1 MLNFDK
7 KKILIYG
14 LGITGVSSYDYLK
27 KKNEIYVFDD
37 NSRNFPKKTIKKI
50 IYKENIIKTNFDFI
64 VISPGINLRNCT
76 LSNYLKKN
84 RHKIITDLDIFYFEN
99 PNNLKITITGTN
111 GKSTTAQLLYEIFK
125 NSKKDVRLAGNIG
138 LPILKQKKKSKKTI
152 FIIEASSY
160 QIEYSQY
167 FKTDVSTILNL
178 TPDHLER
185 HKTFSKYI
193 KTKFK
198 LIEMQ
203 SKNGIAIISKNNIII
218 KKLIKKKKVEAKIIK
233 IGNHLYKNL
242 VYKINNK
249 YFENIA
255 NKENLIF
262 AIAISKL
269 FNIKNKL
276 IVETVNK
283 FKGLMYRQQILYNSK
298 NFLIINDSKSTSFNS
313 SVNLL
318 KSFKNIFWILG
329 GIPKKGDKFKLEK
342 KYYKNIN
349 AYIYG
354 KNKKTFI
361 REFKNRINHKFYKNL
376 KDILKTILLDKKLIK
391 DKINII
397 FSPSS
402 ASFDQYKNFEERGKF
417 FNQIINQTNF
427 IKKLNAK

>member
-37 NSRNFPKKTIKKI
+37 NFKNIPKKIKKKI
-50 IYKENIIKTNFDFI
+50 IYLENIIKTNFDFI

-76 LSNYLKKN
+76 LGNYLKKN
-84 RHKIITDLDIFYFEN
+84 KHKIITDLDIFYFEN
-99 PNNLKITITGTN
+99 PNNFKITITGTN
-111 GKSTTAQLLYEIFK
+111 GKSTTAKLLYEIFK
-125 NSKKDVRLAGNIG
+125 NSKKDVILAGNIG
-138 LPILKQKKKSKKTI
+138 LPILRQNKKSKKTI

-185 HKTFSKYI
+185 HQTFSKYV

-203 SKNGIAIISKNNIII
+203 SKNGIAIINKDNNII
-218 KKLIKKKKVEAKIIK
+218 KRLITKKKVDAKIIK
-233 IGNHLYKNL
+233 IGNQLNKNIMF
-242 VYKINNK
+242 KINNK

-255 NKENLIF
+255 NKENLRF

-276 IVETVNK
+276 IVDAVNK
-283 FKGLMYRQQILYNSK
+283 FKGLMYRQQILYSSK

-313 SVNLL
+313 SINLL

-354 KNKKTFI
+354 KNKKTFK
-361 REFKNRINHKFYKNL
+361 REFKNRINYKFYKNL
-376 KDILKTILLDKKLIK
+376 KSILQTILLDKKLIK

-417 FNQIINQTNF
+417 FNQLINQTDF
-427 IKKLNAK
+427 IRKLNAK